1 MRPRVQT
8 ATAPRV
14 QGADEATGRVFEDL
28 LGVEGEGK
36 RPREDQREKEHFIGG
51 SVVFARVNEALL
63 KGLRD
68 ELTDG
73 KPAKGLW
80 HITGSSALRQRL
92 WRWYTAAF
100 VVSRR
105 RAKQTSPLEDA
116 ILASARKA
124 HLARC
129 LLGQGVQARF
139 GKRRV
144 GAVGNGNGTYL
155 GEFQSQC
162 LILKSILI
170 ILIEAKNKQQNCA
183 PGVRGCTTRIH
194 AHTQLP
200 GCAATYSYDS
210 QHHASTRSDCR
221 VGGR

>member
-92 WRWYTAAF
+92 WRCYTAAF

-105 RAKQTSPLEDA
+105 RANLALEDA

-124 HLARC
+124 HREVSARS
-129 LLGQGVQARF
+129 GVRARF

-144 GAVGNGNGTYL
+144 GAVCQFDKRKRALRMWG
-155 GEFQSQC
+155 SS
-162 LILKSILI
+162 K
-170 ILIEAKNKQQNCA
+170 
-183 PGVRGCTTRIH
+183 VH
-194 AHTQLP
+194 
-200 GCAATYSYDS
+200 
-210 QHHASTRSDCR
+210 
-221 VGGR
+221 V

>member
-73 KPAKGLW
+73 QPAKGLW

-92 WRWYTAAF
+92 WRCYTAAF

-105 RAKQTSPLEDA
+105 RANLALEDA

-124 HLARC
+124 HREVSLREGYERVSASVVLAQ
-129 LLGQGVQARF
+129 LV
-139 GKRRV
+139 
-144 GAVGNGNGTYL
+144 T
-155 GEFQSQC
+155 ET
-162 LILKSILI
+162 
-170 ILIEAKNKQQNCA
+170 
-183 PGVRGCTTRIH
+183 VRIWG
-194 AHTQLP
+194 
-200 GCAATYSYDS
+200 SS
-210 QHHASTRSDCR
+210 K
-221 VGGR
+221 VNV